1 MKSETRTVHRP
12 GLAGYLWAFVAT
24 LGGTLLLSP
33 VHTLFELS
41 NVALLYVLAVV
52 VIAARFGREP
62 AVATALLASLC
73 FAYVFVPPH
82 FSLAI
87 TEVQYL
93 LTAALMLVVAVIVGH
108 LTSRLKQHADFA
120 DRKSRES
127 STLYGLAR
135 DLAGAR
141 TSAAVI
147 DAASQFV
154 AESLAATGVRV
165 FFPEDFDEPGE
176 PVNPAL
182 LRQCAERREIL
193 SRPTGKGRFYALI
206 PLNAATG
213 IQGVLGFEVA
223 SATLATADAVEYLQ
237 TVASVL
243 AVALERSHFADRARE
258 TEVKHAAESLRSS
271 ILSAL
276 SHDLRTPLTALVGMA
291 ETAALGKAAPERQRQ
306 MLDAIRNQA
315 RSISQQMTNL
325 LEMAK
330 LSVGTLQLNT
340 AWQPVEEVLGA
351 TLQLVASQW
360 PERRVTV
367 DVSRELPPINIDAVL
382 IERVL
387 WNLLENAIKYSPAG
401 QPVDLSVRRHETQIE
416 IAVCDAGPGIA
427 SDSRERIFDPFQ
439 RGNSE
444 SDIPGVGLGLS
455 IAKTI
460 AEAHGGTLSADARAG
475 GGSCFRLRLPLGE
488 PPFFGDMDGQ
498 P

>member
-1 MKSETRTVHRP
+1 MRSETQAVCRP
-12 GLAGYLWAFVAT
+12 ELSGYLWAFVVT

-52 VIAARFGREP
+52 AIAARFGREP
-62 AVATALLASLC
+62 AVATALLGSLC

-87 TEVQYL
+87 TELQYL
-93 LTAALMLVVAVIVGH
+93 LTALLMLVVAMVVGH

-120 DRKSRES
+120 NRKSLAS

-141 TSAAVI
+141 TTAGVI
-147 DAASQFV
+147 ESASQFL
-154 AESLAATGVRV
+154 AESLAATRVRV
-165 FFPEDFDEPGE
+165 YFPEHFGEAGE

-182 LRQCAERREIL
+182 LRECVERQEIL
-193 SRPTGKGRFYALI
+193 SRPMGIGRFYALI
-206 PLNAATG
+206 PLNAASG

-223 SATLATADAVEYLQ
+223 SSTLATADAVEYIQ

-258 TEVKHAAESLRSS
+258 TELKHAAESLRSS

-291 ETAALGKAAPERQRQ
+291 ETVALGKAAPGRQRQ
-306 MLDAIRNQA
+306 MLEAIRNQA
-315 RSISQQMTNL
+315 LSISQQMTKL
-325 LEMAK
+325 LDMAK
-330 LSVGTLQLNT
+330 LSVGKLQLNSD
-340 AWQPVEEVLGA
+340 WQPVEEVLGA
-351 TLQLVASQW
+351 TMQLVAGQW
-360 PERRVTV
+360 PERRVTL
-367 DVSRELPPINIDAVL
+367 DVSRDLPPLNIDAVL

-387 WNLLENAIKYSPAG
+387 WNLLENAIKYSPAD
-401 QPVDLSVRRHETQIE
+401 QAVELSVRRHESQME

-427 SDSRERIFDPFQ
+427 GDSLERIFDPFQ
-439 RGNSE
+439 RGRSE
-444 SDIPGVGLGLS
+444 SDIPGIGLGLS

-460 AEAHGGTLSADARAG
+460 VEAHGGTLSAHPRAG
-475 GGSCFRLRLPLGE
+475 GGSCFRIRLPLGE
-488 PPFFGDMDGQ
+488 PPFFGEMDGQ
-498 P
+498 Q